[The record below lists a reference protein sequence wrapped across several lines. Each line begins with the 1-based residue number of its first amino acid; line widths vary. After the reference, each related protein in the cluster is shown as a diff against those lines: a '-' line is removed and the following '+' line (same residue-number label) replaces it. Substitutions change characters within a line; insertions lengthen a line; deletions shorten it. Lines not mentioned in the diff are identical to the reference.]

1 MAVEEAFLAGFNTA
15 KSMPGLD
22 YCDAATLLRVSEL
35 ARSTSKRARD
45 EIRRILPAC
54 VGERGKDAIRAD
66 LAEAEMRREARGRR
80 FGRQVAAPGVVGDA
94 TVDEGGEPLP
104 RAILAGS
111 P

>member
-54 VGERGKDAIRAD
+54 VGVEFGERGVRVFNK
-66 LAEAEMRREARGRR
+66 
-80 FGRQVAAPGVVGDA
+80 
-94 TVDEGGEPLP
+94 GGQGFALCLPLE
-104 RAILAGS
+104 LK
-111 P
+111 